1 MLHPTSSPLHIAL
14 VGSGYWGPNLARNFH
29 QLAGVKLAYVVDP
42 NPAARAQAEQRYGCA
57 TAARLDEILADPAL
71 AGVVVA
77 TPARTHFTLARD
89 ALAAGKHVLVE
100 KPLTMDLDEGA
111 ALIALARQQQLTLM
125 VGHVFEYNPAVRYIK
140 TLIEQGELGEIFYL
154 YSRRVN
160 LGRVQSDVNALW
172 SIAPHDISIVLYLLG
187 QMPDA
192 VRCQGASC
200 LNDNVEDVVFL
211 TLFFP
216 NNLLCH
222 VHASWLDPSKT
233 REMTVVGSHKMVVY
247 DDVSAEGKVR
257 IYDKGAFR
265 KGDVTYGDFQYKLHS
280 GDILIP
286 RLDLHEPLQMECA
299 HWIDCIRTGS
309 RPLTD
314 GENGLRVLKVL
325 DAGERSLRQEG
336 AKIVLAK

>member
-1 MLHPTSSPLHIAL
+1 M
-14 VGSGYWGPNLARNFH
+14 
-29 QLAGVKLAYVVDP
+29 
-42 NPAARAQAEQRYGCA
+42 
-57 TAARLDEILADPAL
+57 
-71 AGVVVA
+71 A

-314 GENGLRVLKVL
+314 GENGLCVLKVL

>member
-1 MLHPTSSPLHIAL
+1 M
-14 VGSGYWGPNLARNFH
+14 
-29 QLAGVKLAYVVDP
+29 VDP

>member
-14 VGSGYWGPNLARNFH
+14 VGYGYWGPNLARNFH

-111 ALIALARQQQLTLM
+111 ALISLARQQQLTLM